1 MVYAQEE
8 CQSVLP
14 RSNREEL
21 NLQAWQF
28 SLPRGTEGFCSW
40 LVVLFLKVA
49 ASEPSDGISL
59 RDDRPMLP
67 AQHLPSILPLDSP
80 PFVPAMEVVEF

>member
-1 MVYAQEE
+1 MLRKNAPQ
-8 CQSVLP
+8 
-14 RSNREEL
+14 R
-21 NLQAWQF
+21 LQGRAEPSGMAFF
-28 SLPRGTEGFCSW
+28 SPHDTEGFCSW

-49 ASEPSDGISL
+49 ASEPSDGTSV
-59 RDDRPMLP
+59 RDGRPMMP